1 MIRPFLAAALVVA
14 TLGASAADAR
24 RDRWDD
30 DSWQERREN
39 RRDARRAGVIAGA
52 VAGSIASAAARDQ
65 AEQRFQEC
73 LYATGYDYDCERR
86 LDYDRRDARRAA
98 RRSAW
103 VVGGITREIVR
114 D

>member
-1 MIRPFLAAALVVA
+1 MRRLAFAAAALIVL
-14 TLGASAADAR
+14 LGPVSAEAR
-24 RDRWDD
+24 RDRYDNN
-30 DSWQERREN
+30 SWQERREN

-52 VAGSIASAAARDQ
+52 VAGSIAGAAARNQ
-65 AEQRFQEC
+65 AEQRYQEC
-73 LYATGYDYDCERR
+73 LYATGYDYECERR
-86 LDYDRRDARRAA
+86 LDYDRRDARRSA

>member
-1 MIRPFLAAALVVA
+1 MSRPLLAIALVAVVF
-14 TLGASAADAR
+14 GASAAEAR
-24 RDRWDD
+24 RDRWDN

-39 RRDARRAGVIAGA
+39 RRDARRAGIIAGA

-65 AEQRFQEC
+65 AEQRYQEC

-86 LDYDRRDARRAA
+86 LDYDRRDARRSA
-98 RRSAW
+98 RRSAV
-103 VVGGITREIVR
+103 VVGTITRQIVR